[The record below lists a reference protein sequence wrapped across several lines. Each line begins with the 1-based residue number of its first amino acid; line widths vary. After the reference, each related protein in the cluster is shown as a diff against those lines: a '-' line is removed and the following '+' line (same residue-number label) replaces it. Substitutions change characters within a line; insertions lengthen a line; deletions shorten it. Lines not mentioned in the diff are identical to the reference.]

1 MAEIE
6 QPLKHVSLLQLYLL
20 LPDAMTPEEQKNF
33 TQLKIISVWALCN
46 KELDTVGEIHL
57 AEDMIGPLYDFHNG

>member
-1 MAEIE
+1 
-6 QPLKHVSLLQLYLL
+6 
-20 LPDAMTPEEQKNF
+20 MTPEEQKNF